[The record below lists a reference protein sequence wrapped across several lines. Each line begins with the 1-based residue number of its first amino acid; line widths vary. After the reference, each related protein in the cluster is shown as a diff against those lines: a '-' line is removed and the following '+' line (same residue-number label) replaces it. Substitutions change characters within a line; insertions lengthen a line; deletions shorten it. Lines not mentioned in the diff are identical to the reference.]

1 MTTEQDYLKYV
12 GINSEVALL
21 PATVPT
27 GRAIISLQC
36 IKNTLQ
42 THND

>member
-1 MTTEQDYLKYV
+1 MTTGQDYLKYV
-12 GINSEVALL
+12 GVTSEVTLL
-21 PATVPT
+21 PVTVQT
-27 GRAIISLQC
+27 GWAIISSHC